1 MKINGKVIIEKFNTV
16 TEETTSITEYNDIC
30 YTNTQLFVTGRNTAR
45 VSIAG
50 VTPVSGQDASKLW
63 QIRTSQY
70 NQKQSKLNHT
80 IAAYS
85 SATADVGYPI
95 WEDGNGTT
103 TKDTFTV
110 VATLYAPPINTT
122 RIINCVALDYN
133 YTNMNDYSFTSGT
146 SASTGTLTNLTLSTP
161 CIQSDTEILSITYK
175 LYFDNYQVE
184 PLSEMSQSTYEYIR
198 YIFKTATLYNQS
210 SVPSYKLNDGWIS
223 AATYNPINCDSYSHH
238 GIANSEAN
246 RYFNTSVFAHDN
258 DNRATY
264 IGAVYNTY
272 TVGSTDNYKTGTF
285 IDNLHIHSKADNIWE
300 TTSLCYKDIL
310 RAEQSPV
317 QNIFKHKATC
327 NVPFQSLLPSELST
341 MTGSI
346 SINHTG
352 WVDELLPNNYRIKIV
367 DSGNVGVA
375 TYKLEKLKLTAG
387 FLGNTFCPRTAI
399 LPQDPANDHLVRYH
413 VKSPRERTLSNQYAM
428 YGGVIYRKLDET
440 SKLFACPSDRLQN
453 YFAVYDVIT
462 GNKIVYDSTNITG
475 FGLTNISDA
484 DIVSN
489 NIFISCANTGLWKV
503 DLNLATA
510 THIVALGVD
519 DTKCYAIATHSDGSI
534 WALFEG
540 GLGKSTDLGNTW
552 TIYNPSSIPILSKSG
567 LTDNWSNCVQMV
579 LDPTHVDYRFLF
591 NLKTGT
597 TTNRWIWW
605 STTFTATSPT
615 TAPSIGTVDNYEI
628 TDSFKCHNNMFFIN
642 DNAADTVGS
651 LYVLAFGASNMS
663 TNTITATFGN
673 GSYGNYGTNILPITV
688 SGISGVLIQ
697 TRATYIDSPKSAFF
711 VKDVN
716 LPVTGISY
724 SLTSPT
730 IEFFIRYGASPFASD
745 LRNEA
750 YGLGSSSQFAAYFED
765 SNFLVSIEPTY
776 SYSSSH
782 YVTCLGCKPI
792 VLEPSHPNY
801 NTYKSGIWREYGW
814 DGSNWV
820 EGEVGAKTTHGTL
833 EEILD
838 GLQVSFADGATSPN
852 FISTDF
858 FNFIVGKGIMKDNA
872 TTVTYGIPY
881 YPRRTE
887 KISTFSSFI
896 VPPVSPV
903 SLLDEP
909 VGFSTTLPNETG
921 EVHRYI
927 QNKGM
932 INYITNSQY
941 IVYSDQL
948 IPSNSAFTFRCKF
961 TSLYAS
967 TYYGKEIGMAVFSS
981 GTTYNKSLYLRVE
994 SNGNVTVRNSANT
1007 VVATIL
1013 AANITIDTEFKFERD
1028 GANLISVSYDNNVI
1042 YTTTINSQYV
1052 VFAQSDSSSSATGF
1066 YDCYLSYTENR
1077 PFVRIGD
1084 SVYSTGSYN
1093 PLFAGVTVPSVVPD
1107 GYIELDNIP
1116 QVRVHKTAGEVQNM
1130 GEVKVATGSGWL
1142 IFNEADEGKSIEGS
1156 FTAHYLY

>member
-1 MKINGKVIIEKFNTV
+1 MKIVGKVIIEKFNTV

-30 YTNTQLFVTGRNTAR
+30 YTTTQLFLTGRTSGFN
-45 VSIAG
+45 IAG
-50 VTPVSGQDASKLW
+50 VTPASNQNTRYLW
-63 QIRTSQY
+63 HIRTSSY
-70 NQKQSKLNHT
+70 KQKQSKLNHT
-80 IAAYS
+80 ISEWS
-85 SATADVGYPI
+85 SAIASVGYPK

-110 VATLYAPPINTT
+110 VAILYAPSIGTT

-133 YTNMNDYSFTSGT
+133 HIDQFGFSYKFTAGT

-184 PLSEMSQSTYEYIR
+184 PLSEVAQSPYEYIR
-198 YIFKTATLYNQS
+198 YIFNTATLYNQD
-210 SVPSYKLNDGWIS
+210 SVPSFIANDGYIS
-223 AATYNPINCDSYSHH
+223 AATYNPTNCDSYSHH
-238 GIANSEAN
+238 GIANNTTE
-246 RYFNTSVFAHDN
+246 RYFNASIFASDN
-258 DNRATY
+258 NKTKY
-264 IGAVYNTY
+264 IGAFYDTY
-272 TVGSTDNYKTGTF
+272 TYNSTEAYSTGTF
-285 IDNLHIHSKADNIWE
+285 VNNLHIHSSAGNIWG

-346 SINHTG
+346 SINHTN

-413 VKSPRERTLSNQYAM
+413 IKSPRERTLSNQYAM
-428 YGGVIYRKLDET
+428 TGGVIYRKLDET
-440 SKLFACPSDRLQN
+440 SKLFACPSDRRQN

-462 GNKIVYDSTNITG
+462 GNKRIYDSTNITG

-484 DIVSN
+484 DIMSN

-510 THIVALGVD
+510 TRIIVLGVD

-552 TIYNPSSIPILSKSG
+552 TIYNPSSTPVLSKSG

-591 NLKTGT
+591 NLRTGT
-597 TTNRWIWW
+597 TTSRWIWW
-605 STTFTATSPT
+605 STTFAATSPT
-615 TAPSIGTVDNYEI
+615 SAPEVGTVDNYEI
-628 TDSFKCHNNMFFIN
+628 TDSFKCHNNRFFIN
-642 DNAADTVGS
+642 ASAADTVGS

-663 TNTITATFGN
+663 TNEITTNFEGVVSS
-673 GSYGNYGTNILPITV
+673 GLNILPITV

-697 TRATYIDSPKSAFF
+697 ARATNTTAPKSAFF
-711 VKDVN
+711 VEDVN
-716 LPVTGISY
+716 LPVTATSY

-730 IEFFIRYGASPFASD
+730 IEFFIRYGVSPFNSD
-745 LRNEA
+745 LRS
-750 YGLGSSSQFAAYFED
+750 YSSSSTTLGASSQFAAYFED
-765 SNFLVSIEPTY
+765 SNFLVSIESTY
-776 SYSSSH
+776 KNSDSNH
-782 YVTCLGCKPI
+782 VTCLGCKPI
-792 VLEPSHPNY
+792 VLEPSHPKY
-801 NTYKSGIWREYGW
+801 DTYKSGIWREYGW

-820 EGEVGAKTTHGTL
+820 EGEVGAKTTHSTL

-872 TTVTYGIPY
+872 TTVTFGIPY

-909 VGFSTTLPNETG
+909 VGFSTTTPNETG

-932 INYITNSQY
+932 INYIASSGYT
-941 IVYSDQL
+941 VYSDQL
-948 IPSNSAFTFRCKF
+948 IPASTSFTFRCKF
-961 TSLYAS
+961 TSLYS
-967 TYYGKEIGMAVFSS
+967 TGQGREIGMAVFSS
-981 GTTYNKSLYLRVE
+981 GTTYSKSLYFKVE
-994 SNGNVTVRNSANT
+994 TNGNVTLRNSSST
-1007 VVATIL
+1007 TLVTIPS
-1013 AANITIDTEFKFERD
+1013 ANISIDTEFKIERN
-1028 GANLISVSYDNNVI
+1028 GANLISVSYNNNVI

-1052 VFAQSDSSSSATGF
+1052 VFAQSDTSATTGF

-1077 PFVRIGD
+1077 PFVRVGD
-1084 SVYSTGSYN
+1084 SGTLTGSYN
-1093 PLFAGVTVPSVVPD
+1093 PLFAGLTVPSVVPD

-1116 QVRVHKTAGEVQNM
+1116 QVRVHKTAGEVQNT
-1130 GEVKVATGSGWL
+1130 GQVKVATGSGWL
-1142 IFNEADEGKSIEGS
+1142 IFNAADVGKSIEGS